1 MATKRLDFRIDET
14 TQKNLDNLILK
25 SGYNK
30 TEIMTTLINNAS
42 ISDFKMIDKKR
53 TREINLLSVRKYLSY
68 LFKNFTTNLNQ
79 ISYKVNSSNIN
90 ENNKEELKKE
100 IEDLR
105 KSVNKLTEQIKDK
118 TVNDLAKDAK
128 KKKEDLKHDK
138 QSN

>member
-105 KSVNKLTEQIKDK
+105 KSVNQLTEQIKDK
-118 TVNDLAKDAK
+118 TVNDLAKDAE

>member
-90 ENNKEELKKE
+90 ENNKEEL
-100 IEDLR
+100 R

>member
-105 KSVNKLTEQIKDK
+105 KSVNQLTEQIKDK

>member
-1 MATKRLDFRIDET
+1 MATKRLDFRIDEA

-105 KSVNKLTEQIKDK
+105 KSVNQLTEQIKDK
-118 TVNDLAKDAK
+118 TVNDLAKDAE

>member
-14 TQKNLDNLILK
+14 TQKKLDNLILK

-105 KSVNKLTEQIKDK
+105 KSVNQLTEQIKDK
-118 TVNDLAKDAK
+118 TVNDLAKDAE

>member
-90 ENNKEELKKE
+90 ENNKEKIKKE

-105 KSVNKLTEQIKDK
+105 KSVNQLTEQIKDK
-118 TVNDLAKDAK
+118 TVNDLAKDAE

>member
-1 MATKRLDFRIDET
+1 MATKRLDFRINET

-105 KSVNKLTEQIKDK
+105 KSVNQLTEQIKDK
-118 TVNDLAKDAK
+118 TVNDLAKDAE

>member
-53 TREINLLSVRKYLSY
+53 TREINLLSARKYLSY

-105 KSVNKLTEQIKDK
+105 KSVNQLTEQIKDK

>member
-90 ENNKEELKKE
+90 ENNKEELKKL
-100 IEDLR
+100 ISFC
-105 KSVNKLTEQIKDK
+105 SVFFQF
-118 TVNDLAKDAK
+118 
-128 KKKEDLKHDK
+128 
-138 QSN
+138 SS

>member
-79 ISYKVNSSNIN
+79 IAYKVNSSNIN

-105 KSVNKLTEQIKDK
+105 KSVNQLTEQIKDK
-118 TVNDLAKDAK
+118 TVNDLAKDAE